1 MIDLLELIHHDGSE
15 CYVERIGESRFRL
28 SLRIPSA
35 LTADRVALRTVR
47 DGEPVY
53 FEAERGERLS
63 HYITY
68 YVELSIHNPRTNY
81 RWLIG
86 GDEIGLLWLNQS
98 GLQHHDVSDIHD
110 FVITN
115 YKPIPTWARS
125 SVIYQIFPDRFAS
138 SGREYEIPEWAVP
151 RNWDQW
157 PEGASPNTSFEYFG
171 GDLWGVIE
179 RLDHLQEL
187 GIDVLYFTPF
197 FRAGSIHRYDAA
209 TFDEVDPLL
218 GGNEALIALV
228 EAAHRRGMRV
238 IGDITLNHSGD
249 KHEWFLRAKEGDPLF
264 SDFYSF
270 DPSLEHGYESWLGVK
285 SLPKFNY
292 RSGALRERLISGESS
307 VLRKWLRAPFHL
319 DGWRVDVANM
329 SGRLRDLDL
338 THEIARLARAAIESE
353 GEEKIL
359 IAEHNHDA
367 AADLD
372 GDGWHGNMNYTSF
385 RNPAWN
391 WLIKEE
397 LATYKQSRHGNFPR
411 LRGNDVVAVIREFST
426 RQPFS
431 TYSASWNL
439 LSSHDSA
446 RVRTMVGSHELQRV
460 AIAFAMTMPGTPMIF
475 AGDEIGA
482 EGMWGEDSRSP
493 YPWHGESPVDERMR
507 EIYKEL
513 IRLRKNSHALA
524 HGGLQWIAHEDDF
537 LIYIR
542 ESREECLLISLARNN
557 ASFTIDLDLI
567 GGSRVELISGDRMEV
582 IGSELHIEFNGPGY
596 AIHRVQ

>member
-1 MIDLLELIHHDGSE
+1 M
-15 CYVERIGESRFRL
+15 
-28 SLRIPSA
+28 
-35 LTADRVALRTVR
+35 DRVALRTVR

-53 FEAERGERLS
+53 FETERGERLS
-63 HYITY
+63 HYVTFH
-68 YVELSIHNPRTNY
+68 VELSIHNPRTNY

-329 SGRLRDLDL
+329 SGRLRDLDM

-507 EIYKEL
+507 EI
-513 IRLRKNSHALA
+513 
-524 HGGLQWIAHEDDF
+524 
-537 LIYIR
+537 
-542 ESREECLLISLARNN
+542 
-557 ASFTIDLDLI
+557 
-567 GGSRVELISGDRMEV
+567 
-582 IGSELHIEFNGPGY
+582 
-596 AIHRVQ
+596 

>member
-1 MIDLLELIHHDGSE
+1 MIDPRVLIHHDGSE
-15 CYVERIGESRFRL
+15 SYVERIGESRFRL
-28 SLRIPSA
+28 SLRVPS
-35 LTADRVALRTVR
+35 TVRVDRVALRTVR

-63 HYITY
+63 HCITY
-68 YVELSIHNPRTNY
+68 HVELSIHNPRTNY

-98 GLQHHDVSDIHD
+98 GLQHHDVSDVHD
-110 FVITN
+110 FVVTN
-115 YKPIPTWARS
+115 FKPTPTWARS

-171 GDLWGVIE
+171 GDLWGVIDK
-179 RLDHLQEL
+179 LDHLQEL

-249 KHEWFLRAKEGDPLF
+249 KHEWFIRAKEGDPLF

-329 SGRLRDLDL
+329 SGRLRDLDM

-353 GEEKIL
+353 GAEKIL

-411 LRGNDVVAVIREFST
+411 LPGNDVVAVIREFST

-446 RVRTMVGSHELQRV
+446 RVRTIVGSHELQRV
-460 AIAFAMTMPGTPMIF
+460 AIAFAMTMPGTPMVF

-507 EIYKEL
+507 EIHKEL
-513 IRLRKNSHALA
+513 IRLRKSSHALA
-524 HGGLQWIAHEDDF
+524 HGGLQWIAHEDDL

-542 ESREECLLISLARNN
+542 ESREECLLISLARNK
-557 ASFTIDLDLI
+557 ASFTIDLDLL
-567 GGSRVELISGDRMEV
+567 GGSRAELISGDRMKV
-582 IGSELHIEFNGPGY
+582 IGSELHIEFDSPGY